1 MIKTELCELLGIKY
15 PIIQAGMG
23 PFGTNK
29 LCIAAAN
36 AGVLGL
42 ISSSEIAAMNA
53 VYAGDESK
61 ALLAGGECAQRIHD
75 LPTVED
81 LSRESP
87 GKQRKSSPRCRG
99 VWHNFGSPYRNF
111 LIRPRWRMRRLDRG
125 RASCR
130 MRRGGFP
137 APGMARDIR
146 RNQGMK

>member
-75 LPTVED
+75 LPPVED
-81 LSRESP
+81 LVKRVAREAEEVLAKMP
-87 GKQRKSSPRCRG
+87 G
-99 VWHNFGSPYRNF
+99 
-111 LIRPRWRMRRLDRG
+111 RL
-125 RASCR
+125 A
-130 MRRGGFP
+130 
-137 APGMARDIR
+137 
-146 RNQGMK
+146 